1 MEVREPGA
9 RYLVRPAFKRT
20 DIGLIPVDWEL
31 KTLGSIAEVGAGS
44 TPSRKVDAYWGGH
57 IPWVTTA
64 QIDFN
69 EIGET
74 TEHITELGLQNS
86 AVRLLTPGTL
96 LMALYGQGKT
106 RGKIAKLG
114 IEATTNQACASIA
127 VGRSASAAFVFHC
140 LASQYESIRKLSN
153 SGSQDNLNGQIV
165 KSIRVPLPPNRS
177 EQEAIA
183 EALSDADALIE
194 SLEQLLAKKR
204 QIKQGAMQELLTGQR
219 RLSGFA
225 DEWIARPLGSLGH
238 WCGGMTPS
246 MRNPDFW
253 QQGGVPWVASGD
265 VKMARLSS
273 TALSVSAAAIKTG
286 ATTSVPVGS
295 VLVVVRSGILRR
307 YLPVAITSVPMAI
320 NQDVKALIP
329 DSDVLPEF
337 VLQALSHF
345 GDAVLARC
353 LKSGTT
359 VESIELKWLKAFTI
373 GLPSREEQTAIA
385 TTLSDMDA
393 EITALQAR
401 LAKARLL
408 KQGMAQALLT
418 GRIRLV

>member
-1 MEVREPGA
+1 MEVRGPGA
-9 RYLVRPAFKRT
+9 RYLLRPAFKRT
-20 DIGLIPVDWEL
+20 DMGLIPVDWEL

-106 RGKIAKLG
+106 RGKVAKLG

-127 VGRSASAAFVFHC
+127 IGRSASAAFVFHC
-140 LASQYESIRKLSN
+140 LASQYESIRKSSN

-165 KSIRVPLPPNRS
+165 KSIRVPLPPNRA

-183 EALSDADALIE
+183 EALSDADTLIE

-204 QIKQGAMQELLTGQR
+204 QIKQGAMQELLTGRR
-219 RLSGFA
+219 RLPGFA
-225 DEWIARPLGSLGH
+225 LPWVTKALAELAEIRGGGTPSTTRSDFWDGNVH
-238 WCGGMTPS
+238 WCTPTDITSLKGGKYLGETS
-246 MRNPDFW
+246 RTI
-253 QQGGVPWVASGD
+253 
-265 VKMARLSS
+265 
-273 TALSVSAAAIKTG
+273 TALGLTSSSAEVI
-286 ATTSVPVGS
+286 PVGS
-295 VLVVVRSGILRR
+295 VVMTSRATIGEC
-307 YLPVAITSVPMAI
+307 AINVVPMTT
-320 NQDVKALIP
+320 NQGFKNFVPLPGVDAEFLYYLLITQKSGFIALCSGSTFLEIGK
-329 DSDVLPEF
+329 S
-337 VLQALSHF
+337 Q
-345 GDAVLARC
+345 LARY
-353 LKSGTT
+353 
-359 VESIELKWLKAFTI
+359 VVAV
-373 GLPSREEQTAIA
+373 PSDAREQTAIA

-401 LAKARLL
+401 LAKARQL

>member
-9 RYLVRPAFKRT
+9 KYLVRPAFKRT
-20 DIGLIPVDWEL
+20 DLGLIPVDWEL
-31 KTLGSIAEVGAGS
+31 KTLGSIAGVGAGS

-106 RGKIAKLG
+106 RGKVAKLG

-165 KSIRVPLPPNRS
+165 KSIRVPLPPNRA

-219 RLSGFA
+219 RLPGFG
-225 DEWIARPLGSLGH
+225 DSWEVQRLGSLLTIRHGKSQSEVESASGAYPILAT
-238 WCGGMTPS
+238 GGQIGWSDSYLSEGPS
-246 MRNPDFW
+246 VLIGRKGTIDRPQYMDSPFWTVDTLFYSEVHKPNSARFLFYRFCLVDW
-253 QQGGVPWVASGD
+253 QQYNEASGVPSLN
-265 VKMARLSS
+265 ARTIEGVEILCPG
-273 TALSVSAAAIKTG
+273 SA
-286 ATTSVPVGS
+286 
-295 VLVVVRSGILRR
+295 
-307 YLPVAITSVPMAI
+307 
-320 NQDVKALIP
+320 
-329 DSDVLPEF
+329 
-337 VLQALSHF
+337 
-345 GDAVLARC
+345 
-353 LKSGTT
+353 
-359 VESIELKWLKAFTI
+359 
-373 GLPSREEQTAIA
+373 EQTAIA

-401 LAKARLL
+401 LAKARQL